1 MIQKKPSNPSEN
13 TRNLLFRSL
22 SWVVTV
28 ALLVGV
34 VTSVAFGVSAAMAW
48 IAGVLVVVLP
58 DIWLAQQLTS
68 GKHPIP
74 VVLGLSKYV
83 LSGAGFAVLFALRPE
98 TPVLWV
104 MLGAVTTIVSI
115 PVAVTVFE
123 KGTTENQG

>member
-1 MIQKKPSNPSEN
+1 MNQKKPSNPSEN

-22 SWVVTV
+22 KWVVTV
-28 ALLVGV
+28 ALLVGAAI
-34 VTSVAFGVSAAMAW
+34 SAAFGVSAATAW
-48 IAGVLVVVLP
+48 MAGVLVVVLP

-68 GKHPIP
+68 GKHTIP

-83 LSGAGFAVLFALRPE
+83 LSGAGFAVLFALKPE

-104 MLGAVTTIVSI
+104 MLGAITTMVGI

-123 KGTTENQG
+123 KNTLKKQG

>member
-1 MIQKKPSNPSEN
+1 VNQKKPSNPSEN

-22 SWVVTV
+22 KWVVTV

-48 IAGVLVVVLP
+48 MAGVLIVLLP

-74 VVLGLSKYV
+74 IVLGLSKYV
-83 LSGAGFAVLFALRPE
+83 LSGAGFAVLFALKPE

-104 MLGAVTTIVSI
+104 MLGAVTTMVGI

-123 KGTTENQG
+123 KNTLKKQG